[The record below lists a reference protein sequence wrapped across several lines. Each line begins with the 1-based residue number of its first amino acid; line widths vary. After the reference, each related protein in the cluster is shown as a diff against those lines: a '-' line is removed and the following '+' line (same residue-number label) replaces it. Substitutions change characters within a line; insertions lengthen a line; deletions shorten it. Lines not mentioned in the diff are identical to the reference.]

1 MKIGKYRYLKN
12 SKYEVLIGDNVF
24 CFYEDIIIKY
34 EILLKKEI
42 SKEELEKYLKEN
54 VYYEI
59 YYTAI
64 SYLNK
69 KMRTLKEVRDYLKGL
84 FSSDY
89 IEDVLSKLIE
99 QNLLNDEY
107 YAKIY
112 VDEVI
117 RLKDNGPYKII
128 DDLAKVGIYNVNDM
142 VLSLFDFDLQI
153 EKIKKLVLKKKKISK
168 DSNAIFK
175 KKMENYFLHIGYDL
189 KAIRIVLDDMV
200 FDDKVN
206 YEKEYKKVYDKLSKR
221 YSGKDLELRIKQKM
235 YQKGYSYE

>member
-84 FSSDY
+84 FSSNY
-89 IEDVLSKLIE
+89 IEDVLSKLID
-99 QNLLNDEY
+99 QNLINDEY

-128 DDLAKVGIYNVNDM
+128 DDLAKVGIYDVNDM
-142 VLSLFDFDLQI
+142 VLSLFDFDLQV
-153 EKIKKLVLKKKKISK
+153 EKIRKLVLKKKKISK